1 MSVGAGAGAG
11 DERGERGRGLIWAV
25 VPVNDFAQAKS
36 RLAAAL
42 DADGRAKLA
51 RALCQH
57 VLRVLCASPAVD
69 GVLVLTPSNE
79 VARLARARG
88 AQVAMDPEGAERTP
102 LGALVDGALAR
113 LAKSGVDSAIVLMSD
128 LPRLQPAD
136 VSALASWLDHA
147 DVVVAPDRHEQG
159 TNALALRLAGRTP
172 TCFGNSDSFPR
183 HVAAA
188 AAAGKVLEV
197 CRSTSLGLDVDLPDD
212 LAELRGPSG
221 TPTSSP
227 SAPSAPAATRRDG
240 SESIGERGDPLR
252 SY

>member
-1 MSVGAGAGAG
+1 MS
-11 DERGERGRGLIWAV
+11 DEAARGMIWAV
-25 VPVNDFAQAKS
+25 VPVNDFARAKS
-36 RLAAAL
+36 RLAGAL

-57 VLRVLCASPAVD
+57 VLRVLCASPAID

-88 AQVAMDPEGAERTP
+88 AQVAMDPQGGHTP
-102 LGALVDGALAR
+102 LGELVDAALAR
-113 LAKSGVDSAIVLMSD
+113 LARSGVDAAIVLMSD

-136 VSALASWLDHA
+136 VSTLATWLEHS

-159 TNALALRLAGRTP
+159 TNALALRLSGRTS
-172 TCFGNSDSFPR
+172 TCFGNADSFSR
-183 HVAAA
+183 HMTAAA
-188 AAAGKVLEV
+188 EAGRVVEI
-197 CRSTSLGLDVDLPDD
+197 CRSSSLALDVDLPDD

-227 SAPSAPAATRRDG
+227 SAPAAPTSSSEPASPGLTHRDG
-240 SESIGERGDPLR
+240 SGSPLR
-252 SY
+252 PY

>member
-1 MSVGAGAGAG
+1 MSAEPA
-11 DERGERGRGLIWAV
+11 RGMIWAV
-25 VPVNDFAQAKS
+25 VPVNDFTQAKS
-36 RLAAAL
+36 RLADAL

-57 VLRVLCASPAVD
+57 VLRVLCASPAID

-88 AQVAMDPEGAERTP
+88 AQVAMDPAGERTP
-102 LGALVDGALAR
+102 LGTLVDGALAR
-113 LAKSGVDSAIVLMSD
+113 LARSGVDSAIVLMSD

-136 VSALASWLDHA
+136 VSALAAWLDRS

-159 TNALALRLAGRTP
+159 TNALALRLVGRTP
-172 TCFGNSDSFPR
+172 TCFGNADSFAR

-188 AAAGKVLEV
+188 ADAGKVVEV
-197 CRSTSLGLDVDLPDD
+197 CRSSSLALDVDLPDD

-227 SAPSAPAATRRDG
+227 RAPAADSWAAEETPAEGAPGPAHRDASG
-240 SESIGERGDPLR
+240 APARA
-252 SY
+252 